1 MKPASLAR
9 DLYDGQ
15 ERPRLLHSLQENKSS
30 VLSLAATDDYIF
42 SGSQNRDIL
51 VHIGLLAP
59 RLFKWPVSQAWDKRT
74 FSLKAT
80 LCGHTGSVLALEYAK
95 DRNWLFSS
103 GGLFIAITLLSMSS
117 PRAQE
122 TVEFEWARVCLHGRT
137 CSHLSGLVHQNTVP
151 PLCHWTVPRNLF
163 GWSLLVSLVS
173 NPSDNPCRLSEH
185 FAPVVPL
192 QSFIFSVR
200 IIYFASRRGF
210 KWIHHTNISQSAQ
223 IFWQLSP
230 ILT

>member
-9 DLYDGQ
+9 DLYGGQ
-15 ERPRLLHSLQENKSS
+15 EHPRLLHSLQENKSS

-51 VHIGLLAP
+51 VHIGLLVP
-59 RLFKWPVSQAWDKRT
+59 RLFKWPISQVWDKRT

-103 GGLFIAITLLSMSS
+103 GGMFISITPLSMSS
-117 PRAQE
+117 PCAQE
-122 TVEFEWARVCLHGRT
+122 TVGFEWARDRLHART

-151 PLCHWTVPRNLF
+151 SLYHWTVPRNLF
-163 GWSLLVSLVS
+163 GWSFLVGLVF

-185 FAPVVPL
+185 LASVVPL
-192 QSFIFSVR
+192 QSFTLSIR
-200 IIYFASRRGF
+200 IIYFASRCGF
-210 KWIHHTNISQSAQ
+210 KWIHHANISQGTQ
-223 IFWQLSP
+223 ILW
-230 ILT
+230 